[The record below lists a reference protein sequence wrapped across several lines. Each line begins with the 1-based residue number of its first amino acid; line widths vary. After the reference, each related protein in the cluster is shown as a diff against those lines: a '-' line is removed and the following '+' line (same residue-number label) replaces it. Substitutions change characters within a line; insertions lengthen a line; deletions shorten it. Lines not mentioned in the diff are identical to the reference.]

1 MCSETDCHPENA
13 IDFCNCYHFVQSFMY
28 AFFMHF
34 EKEFQYY
41 FSSYKQ
47 MLNQTRFKMDFSV
60 PKLYLYIKLFLQ
72 YIYNIYFTY
81 TF

>member
-41 FSSYKQ
+41 FSSYKADVKSNEIQ
-47 MLNQTRFKMDFSV
+47 NG
-60 PKLYLYIKLFLQ
+60 FLS
-72 YIYNIYFTY
+72 T
-81 TF
+81 